1 MGYERVGFRA
11 AQLLDEMMDGA
22 PGPTEPILLE
32 PTGLVARQ
40 SSDVMAVDDP
50 IVARAL
56 GFMSDHSHEPIKIPD
71 VAVGAHVTRRTL
83 ERRFRTVLG
92 RSIKDELVR
101 LRVERAKRLLV
112 ETKTPI
118 KRLASKAGFHDA
130 RRMYEIFLRVEGIPP
145 SAYRRQRR
153 RN

>member
-1 MGYERVGFRA
+1 MCC
-11 AQLLDEMMDGA
+11 
-22 PGPTEPILLE
+22 
-32 PTGLVARQ
+32 
-40 SSDVMAVDDP
+40 
-50 IVARAL
+50 
-56 GFMSDHSHEPIKIPD
+56 
-71 VAVGAHVTRRTL
+71 RTL
-83 ERRFRTVLG
+83 ERRFREVLG
-92 RSIKDELVR
+92 HSPAQEIAR